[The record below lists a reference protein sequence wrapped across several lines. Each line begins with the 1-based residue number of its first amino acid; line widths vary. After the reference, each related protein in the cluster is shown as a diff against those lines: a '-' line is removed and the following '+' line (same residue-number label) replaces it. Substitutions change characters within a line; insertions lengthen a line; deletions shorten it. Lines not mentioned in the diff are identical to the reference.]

1 MGKSGKKKN
10 NKKNASVRAPH
21 QQHQGPHVKVLNQSI
36 RQQLRERG
44 LLIYDMA
51 ADGNCL
57 FRSMWDQLD
66 GTSDTEDH
74 RKLRSV
80 IMDKIEEEKDFFSL
94 FIEDDEPF
102 EDYMRRMRND
112 GWGGNVEMQACSV
125 LFKCNIR
132 VYQVCMYS
140 SSYDSTGNILYH
152 TRCCAIVGWNAFLD
166 DS

>member
-1 MGKSGKKKN
+1 
-10 NKKNASVRAPH
+10 
-21 QQHQGPHVKVLNQSI
+21 
-36 RQQLRERG
+36 
-44 LLIYDMA
+44 
-51 ADGNCL
+51 
-57 FRSMWDQLD
+57 MWDQLD

-94 FIEDDEPF
+94 FTEDDEPF

-140 SSYDSTGNILYH
+140 SSYDSTGNISYH